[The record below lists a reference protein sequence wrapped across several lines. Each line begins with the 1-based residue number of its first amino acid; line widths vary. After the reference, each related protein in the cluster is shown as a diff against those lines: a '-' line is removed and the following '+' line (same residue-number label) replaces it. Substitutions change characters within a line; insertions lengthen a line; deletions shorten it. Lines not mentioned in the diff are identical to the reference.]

1 MTQPKMINIKRGRK
15 KNRYVISI
23 LCCMLLLIFLS
34 GCSKNTLD
42 SNEEK
47 DHQKTETDLPK
58 ASVEEKKDEYNE
70 HYQEIQE
77 TKEGIV
83 ESMTLEEKAGQVL
96 MLAFRNDSERRPV
109 THMNKELEKIITTI
123 KPGGVILFS
132 ENIEEEE
139 QVKIFIQDL
148 QLSAK
153 IPMFIAVDEEG
164 GRVSRLT
171 GKNMDFPTLPANR
184 YLGQEKEIGFIQGTG
199 QQLGSRMK
207 ELGFNMNMAPVA
219 DVDSNPQNP
228 VIGDRSFSSDPY
240 KVGEMATA
248 QALGMIET
256 GVIPVLKHF
265 PGHGDTSEDTHF
277 QQVVLPHTKERMH
290 NVELIPFQKGIAE
303 DLPAIMTAHIM
314 VPAYDEH
321 YPATLSKEIIEGLLR
336 QEMGFRGVVITD
348 ALDMAAI
355 TESWDS
361 SQAAIKALDAGVDML
376 LMPPEPEKVHKEM
389 IEAVREGRLKEERL
403 DEAVLR
409 ILELKASF
417 GLTSCP
423 LQNDK

>member
-1 MTQPKMINIKRGRK
+1 
-15 KNRYVISI
+15 
-23 LCCMLLLIFLS
+23 MLLLVFVS
-34 GCSKNTLD
+34 GCSKNTLN
-42 SNEEK
+42 SNKEK
-47 DHQKTETDLPK
+47 DNQQNKTDLPK
-58 ASVEEKKDEYNE
+58 GSVEETKDECNE
-70 HYQEIQE
+70 HNQEIQE
-77 TKEGIV
+77 TKEGLI
-83 ESMTLEEKAGQVL
+83 EGMTLEEKAGQVL
-96 MLAFRNDSERRPV
+96 MLAFRNDSEGRSV
-109 THMNKELEKIITTI
+109 THMDKELEKMITTI

-139 QVKIFIQDL
+139 QIKTFIRDL
-148 QLSAK
+148 QLSSK
-153 IPMFIAVDEEG
+153 IPMFVAVDEEG

-184 YLGQEKEIGFIQGTG
+184 YLGQEKEIGFIQETG
-199 QQLGSRMK
+199 HQLGSRMK

-228 VIGDRSFSSDPY
+228 VIGDRSFGADPY

-277 QQVVLPHTKERMH
+277 QQVVLHHTKERMQSI
-290 NVELIPFQKGIAE
+290 ELIPFQKGI
-303 DLPAIMTAHIM
+303 DKNLPVIMTAHIM

-321 YPATLSKEIIEGLLR
+321 YPATLSKEIVEGLLR
-336 QEMGFRGVVITD
+336 QEMGFNGMVITD

-355 TESWDS
+355 TESWDN

-376 LMPPEPEKVHKEM
+376 LMPPEPEKVHKEI

-403 DEAVLR
+403 NEAVLR
-409 ILELKASF
+409 ILKLKEPFELMP
-417 GLTSCP
+417 CP